1 MAKYTAKI
9 QETCSNGY
17 MYLVEGDTLTDVRKK
32 AIAKFKNGRWHKTA
46 DPPICSIRENN
57 GTMYGKEIGRIDI
70 QKWYN
75 FSLPFVFIWKPETN
89 RPPSDERRLVKNNGE
104 LGMTMGTFRKI
115 REKEY
120 RFLAGY

>member
-1 MAKYTAKI
+1 MAKYTATI

-17 MYLVEGDTLTDVRKK
+17 MYSVEGNTLTEVRKK

-46 DPPICSIRENN
+46 SPPICSIRENN

-75 FSLPFVFIWKPETN
+75 FLLSYIFIWRPENDRTTYEN
-89 RPPSDERRLVKNNGE
+89 QRLIKDNGE